1 MLVANGSG
9 KGRDTRFMSSKMS
22 RSARYALA
30 VAIIGVATM
39 LRMVLSRS
47 IGPDFPFA
55 TYYIGVTVAV
65 WVCGTAPSIMACLL
79 GYIGAEYFFYGG
91 PAIAAD
97 PVAVLMYFAV
107 TFAIIGVGRS
117 MLHAKRRID
126 ASMAEAKRRNH
137 ECEQEIGRRQRVEQ
151 ELDAAKQTLADYT
164 HTLEEQV
171 AERTEKLTQTVKSL
185 EGFCYSIAHDLRTP
199 IRAMQGYAIVLAEEC
214 ALNAPAKEYTRK
226 ISDSACRMDQLV
238 QDLLAY
244 GRLTHEPVALSAVD
258 VESVLDQL
266 LSHMQDETHDAQ
278 VSVLRPLPKVLAQ
291 PTILTQALGNLI
303 RNALKFV
310 KPGTM
315 PNIYIR
321 AEELPYS
328 IRICIDDNGIG
339 IDQQYHDKI
348 FNVFERLHHPEEY
361 PGTGI
366 GLAIVKKG
374 VERLGGRVGLNSMPG
389 KGSCFWIELEKAGAA
404 VGKVVNGATNKMLS
418 QAS

>member
-1 MLVANGSG
+1 
-9 KGRDTRFMSSKMS
+9 MS
-22 RSARYALA
+22 RSSRYALA

-39 LRMVLSRS
+39 LRMLLSKL
-47 IGPDFPFA
+47 IGSEFPFA

-65 WVCGTAPSIMACLL
+65 WLCGTAPSIMACLL
-79 GYIGAEYFFYGG
+79 GYIGAEYFFYGR
-91 PAIAAD
+91 PAMDAD
-97 PVAVLMYFAV
+97 PVAVVMYLGV
-107 TFAIIGVGRS
+107 TVTIIGVGRA
-117 MLHAKRRID
+117 MLRAKRRVE
-126 ASMAEAKRRNH
+126 ASMAEAKLRNH
-137 ECEQEIGRRQRVEQ
+137 ECEQEINRRRRVEQ
-151 ELDAAKQTLADYT
+151 ELEAAKQALADYT
-164 HTLEEQV
+164 HKLEDQV

-199 IRAMQGYAIVLAEEC
+199 IRAMQGYASVLADEC
-214 ALNAPAKEYTRK
+214 AVNPRAKEYTRK

-291 PTILTQALGNLI
+291 PTILTQALGNLV

-315 PNIYIR
+315 PHIYIR

-348 FNVFERLHHPEEY
+348 FNVFERLHRTDEY

-374 VERLGGRVGLNSMPG
+374 VERLGGRVGLNSLPG
-389 KGSCFWIELEKAGAA
+389 KGSCFWIELEKASAA
-404 VGKVVNGATNKMLS
+404 VGKVVNGVTSRMLS
-418 QAS
+418 KAG